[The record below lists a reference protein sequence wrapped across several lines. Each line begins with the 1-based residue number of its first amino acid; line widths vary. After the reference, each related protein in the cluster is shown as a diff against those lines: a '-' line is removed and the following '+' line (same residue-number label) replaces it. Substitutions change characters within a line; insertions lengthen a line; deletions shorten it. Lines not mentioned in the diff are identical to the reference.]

1 MRSLF
6 ESMYFVTVWHRI
18 CINCPYDIILV
29 GIDIAIGINIDIIIN
44 IGMIRYSI
52 IYATTVSWFDTV

>member
-1 MRSLF
+1 M
-6 ESMYFVTVWHRI
+6 
-18 CINCPYDIILV
+18 ILV